1 MSKPIGSCS
10 ELDTREMVKDEAW
23 EFMFVLGISRLRG
36 AVQMIIN
43 PTAIR

>member
-1 MSKPIGSCS
+1 M
-10 ELDTREMVKDEAW
+10 DTREMVKDEAW